1 MLDYKLIG
9 RRIKQARES
18 EKLSQMDMAGLI
30 GVSITHISLVENG
43 KKKVSLDMIA
53 RISEALGVT
62 IDDLVGGSRHIV
74 DSEYLTQIGMQ
85 LEGCSDYEKRVICD
99 MACAARRTL
108 KENRLFMNV

>member
-53 RISEALGVT
+53 RISDALGVT
-62 IDDLVGGSRHIV
+62 IDDLVGGSRNTTV
-74 DSEYLTQIGMQ
+74 SEYLTQIGMQ
-85 LEGCSDYEKRVICD
+85 LEGCSDNEKRIICAV
-99 MACAARRTL
+99 ACATRKAGP
-108 KENRLFMNV
+108 F